1 MTRWKKV
8 YRDLWNNRSRTVLV
22 VLSIAAGVFAI
33 GMIGSTQQALTAS
46 LASQYAELRPADAIF
61 ETDPVLDDDFVT
73 SIRHMRGVTEAE
85 GRRSL
90 PLRISL
96 DGEGETWR
104 DLTLY
109 ALADYNDQRLFR
121 VQPQSSAWSL
131 EKGQVLME
139 RASMVYIGVQPGDKI
154 LIKTPD
160 GRKFRL
166 TVTGSVHDLY
176 RIPPFLEGWIYGYVS
191 MDTIRWMGEPEGYD
205 ELYIATSGKSK
216 EEIRLITNNV
226 SDRIEGEGLPV
237 YQETLP
243 NRGEHPLNYIID
255 TVLLLLGFVAVLS
268 LFLSALLVINIISA
282 LIVQQEKQIG
292 VMKAIGARS
301 WQIIGLYFGMVLAL
315 GLMACLIAI
324 PLSAVGADALAGFT
338 AGLINFDAPDVKL
351 TLSSLILQLA
361 VGLLVPL
368 IAAAPV
374 ILSGTKVSPAR
385 VLSEYGISLV
395 WGGAGFLDGIL
406 RRFPKLTR
414 DLLLA
419 LRNPFRKRGRLIL
432 SLVTLTFAG
441 AVFMGIVNLR
451 TSLNSALNE
460 MFGFWRYDAWLI
472 LDSYVPTERLVNEV
486 KTVPGVRATEAWDFA
501 IGRYIRPD
509 DSESDDLYLMAPP
522 AGTSFL
528 VPPIIEGRGLKPGD
542 TGSVLVSPGFLAR
555 EPTLHLGSP
564 MKIKIEG
571 REETYTIVGIVN
583 MIGNSSI
590 GYMTIMDYSDYA
602 RHVREPNRANS
613 IIMTLDAQ
621 SLDEQKAIV
630 SVIEKRFDRAD
641 IEVISTFLVGD
652 EREEI
657 DAAFS
662 ILVILLMIM
671 TLILATVGGLGLM
684 GTMSLNV
691 IERTREIGVMRA
703 YGASSAAIFRIVII
717 EGLLIG
723 MMSWVLAIILS
734 APISIVMARSV
745 GISFMSYPMSAT
757 YSAGGIL
764 AWAALVI
771 IISIVAS
778 FLPALNAVRL
788 TVTQVLAYE

>member
-1 MTRWKKV
+1 MIRWIKV
-8 YRDLWNNRSRTVLV
+8 YRDLWNNRSRTILV
-22 VLSIAAGVFAI
+22 ILSIAAGVFAV

-46 LASQYAELRPADAIF
+46 LASQYAELRPADAILQ
-61 ETDPVLDDDFVT
+61 TDPVLDDNFVT
-73 SIRHMRGVTEAE
+73 SIRHLRGVDEAE

-96 DGEGETWR
+96 DGESETWR

-109 ALADYNDQRLFR
+109 ALDDYDNQRLFFIW
-121 VQPQSSAWSL
+121 PQDGIWPP

-139 RASMVYIGVQPGDKI
+139 RASMAYIGAQPGDKI
-154 LIKTPD
+154 LVKTPD

-166 TVTGSVHDLY
+166 TVTGRAHDLY

-191 MDTIRWMGEPEGYD
+191 MDTIRWMGEPEGYN
-205 ELYIATSGKSK
+205 ELYVDTSGTSK
-216 EEIRLITNNV
+216 EEIRIISDEV
-226 SDRIEGEGLPV
+226 ADRIEGEGLPV
-237 YQETLP
+237 YQKTLP

-255 TVLLLLGFVAVLS
+255 TVLLLLGSVAVLS
-268 LFLSALLVINIISA
+268 LFLSALLVVNIVSA
-282 LIVQQEKQIG
+282 LIAQQEKQIG
-292 VMKAIGARS
+292 IMKAIGARS

-315 GLMACLIAI
+315 GLIACLIAI
-324 PLSAVGADALAGFT
+324 PLSALGADALAGFV
-338 AGLINFDAPDVKL
+338 AELINFDAPDVKL
-351 TLSSLILQLA
+351 TFSALVLQLG

-368 IAAAPV
+368 IAAAPS
-374 ILSGTKVSPAR
+374 ILNGTNVSPAR

-395 WGGAGFLDGIL
+395 WGGAGILDSIL

-414 DLLLA
+414 DSLLA

-451 TSLNSALNE
+451 SSLNSALNE
-460 MFGFWRYDAWLI
+460 MFSFWRYDTWLI
-472 LDSYVPTERLVNEV
+472 TEEYVPAERLVNEA
-486 KTVPGVRATEAWDFA
+486 KAVPGVRDAEVWNFTL
-501 IGRYIRPD
+501 GRYVRPD
-509 DSESDDLYLMAPP
+509 NSESDNLYLMAPP
-522 AGTSFL
+522 AGSPFL
-528 VPPIIEGRGLKPGD
+528 DPPIIEGRKLRPGD
-542 TGSVLVSPGFLAR
+542 SGSILVSPGFLSR
-555 EPTLHLGSP
+555 EPTLHLGGP

-613 IIMTLDAQ
+613 IVLTLNAGSLAEQ
-621 SLDEQKAIV
+621 SAITSAV
-630 SVIEKRFDRAD
+630 EERYDRAD
-641 IEVISTFLVGD
+641 IEVLNTFLVGD
-652 EREEI
+652 ERKEI
-657 DAAFS
+657 DAAFA
-662 ILVILLMIM
+662 ILVVLLMIM
-671 TLILATVGGLGLM
+671 TVILATVGGLGLM

-723 MMSWVLAIILS
+723 MMSWVLAIVLS
-734 APISIVMARSV
+734 VPISIILARNI
-745 GISFMSYPMSAT
+745 GISFMDYPMPAV
-757 YSAGGIL
+757 YSAGGIF

-771 IISIVAS
+771 VISIVAS